1 MNIGASAITI
11 ANEGKN
17 GHQASTVLESRQVSG
32 FVGNEI
38 FMRRAWQAFA
48 GNFLYIDGG
57 EISYKTSDPTA
68 TVYQYSSTTLSIDLS
83 QDWRNDTVLLK
94 STNKPSGAPLLSSP
108 SFWYD
113 ARKDVFYSGFAGRTS
128 PWGDKPSTPPLSLWS
143 FKPDGLGGGTWTE
156 AIADNDPIWKN
167 LTRPF
172 DGYLASG
179 VDKALVFGG
188 AANRD
193 TDPQL
198 SKIIDQISLPGLVE
212 FDFTTKKF
220 TNSSTNI
227 FGGEATSGQM
237 HYVPSFGPD
246 GVFLTMGGANQTDNQ
261 NFDFD
266 KIWVYDTKT
275 RRLYNQ
281 TTTGN
286 MPEPRREFC
295 TAGVNSTNGTYEIFV
310 YGGYNGNLGFRAI
323 PYDEV
328 YVLSLPAFYWFK
340 VDYPP
345 QHPRDG
351 HTCNAVG
358 GSQIVTVGGQDANAK
373 IGSGRIDDIH
383 KSALNSS
390 TDPFA
395 QGLAIFD
402 MTTLTW
408 SDHFSAS
415 SPPYAQSDVV
425 RNYYSQNPKG
435 AIAGGVVGGVVG
447 VVLIAGLAYCL
458 RRRRQRQRNDITSKE
473 GEFSEPSLPEAGRQ
487 NGYYAPPEK
496 PQELH
501 DEPIGP
507 AEMSEARPEMG
518 ESEIKSPQEMDARG
532 PTPGLSR
539 VAGGTRKGDV

>member
-1 MNIGASAITI
+1 
-11 ANEGKN
+11 
-17 GHQASTVLESRQVSG
+17 
-32 FVGNEI
+32 
-38 FMRRAWQAFA
+38 MRRAWQACESSVMTWSQNPVLIFGKLQLLA
-48 GNFLYIDGG
+48 IFLYIDEG
-57 EISYKTSDPTA
+57 ELSYKTSDPTV

-83 QDWRNDTVLLK
+83 QDWVNDTVILK

-113 ARKDVFYSGFAGRTS
+113 AGRDVFYSGFAGRVS
-128 PWGDKPSTPPLSLWS
+128 PWGDRPSTPPLSLWS

-156 AIADNDPIWKN
+156 EIADNDPIWKN

-179 VDKALVFGG
+179 GDKALVLGG

-193 TDPQL
+193 IDPNL
-198 SKIIDQISLPGLVE
+198 SKIINQISLPGLVE

-220 TNSSTNI
+220 TKSSTKI

-246 GVFLTMGGANQTDNQ
+246 GVFLTMGGVNQTDNQ

-275 RRLYNQ
+275 HRSYNQ

-286 MPEPRREFC
+286 IPEPRREFC
-295 TAGVNSTNGTYEIFV
+295 IAGVNSTDGTYEIFV
-310 YGGYNGNLGFRAI
+310 YGGYSGNLGFRAI

-328 YVLSLPAFYWFK
+328 Y
-340 VDYPP
+340 
-345 QHPRDG
+345 
-351 HTCNAVG
+351 
-358 GSQIVTVGGQDANAK
+358 IVIVGGQDANAK
-373 IGSGRIDDIH
+373 IGSGRIDDVH

-408 SDHFSAS
+408 SNHFAANA
-415 SPPYAQSDVV
+415 PPYAQSDVV
-425 RNYYSQNPKG
+425 RNYYSQNPHNGSQFSDPDLAKLFQITHFTPTSSSTEPSPNPRPSSSPKG

-447 VVLIAGLAYCL
+447 LAHIAGLAYFL
-458 RRRRQRQRNDITSKE
+458 RRRQQRQRNDITSKE
-473 GEFSEPSLPEAGRQ
+473 GEYSEPSLPEAGHK
-487 NGYYAPPEK
+487 NGYYAPLAK

-507 AEMSEARPEMG
+507 TEMAEARPEMG
-518 ESEIKSPQEMDARG
+518 ESETKSPHEMEAG
-532 PTPGLSR
+532 SPTSGLSR
-539 VAGGTRKGDV
+539 DSGADQKK

>member
-1 MNIGASAITI
+1 MDIN
-11 ANEGKN
+11 
-17 GHQASTVLESRQVSG
+17 LRQSSKAG
-32 FVGNEI
+32 RF
-38 FMRRAWQAFA
+38 RA
-48 GNFLYIDGG
+48 
-57 EISYKTSDPTA
+57 
-68 TVYQYSSTTLSIDLS
+68 STTLSIDLS
-83 QDWRNDTVLLK
+83 QDWVNDTVILK

-113 ARKDVFYSGFAGRTS
+113 AGRDVFYSGFAGRVS
-128 PWGDKPSTPPLSLWS
+128 PWGDRPSTPPLSLWS

-156 AIADNDPIWKN
+156 EIADNDPIWKN

-179 VDKALVFGG
+179 GDKALVFGG

-193 TDPQL
+193 TDPNL
-198 SKIIDQISLPGLVE
+198 SKIINQISLPGLVE

-220 TNSSTNI
+220 TNSSTKI

-246 GVFLTMGGANQTDNQ
+246 GVFLTMGGVNQTDNQ

-275 RRLYNQ
+275 HRSYNQ

-286 MPEPRREFC
+286 IPEPRREFC
-295 TAGVNSTNGTYEIFV
+295 IAGVNSTDGTYEIFV
-310 YGGYNGNLGFRAI
+310 YGGYSGNLGFRAI

-351 HTCNAVG
+351 HTCDAVG
-358 GSQIVTVGGQDANAK
+358 GSQIVIVGGQDANAK
-373 IGSGRIDDIH
+373 IGSGRIDDVH

-408 SDHFSAS
+408 SNHFAANA
-415 SPPYAQSDVV
+415 PPYAQSDVV
-425 RNYYSQNPKG
+425 RNYYSQNPHNGSQFSDPDLAKLFQITHFTPTSSSTEPSPNPRPSSSPKG

-447 VVLIAGLAYCL
+447 LAHIAGLAYFL
-458 RRRRQRQRNDITSKE
+458 RRRQQRQRNDITSKE
-473 GEFSEPSLPEAGRQ
+473 GEYSEPSLPEAGHE
-487 NGYYAPPEK
+487 NGYYAPLAK

-507 AEMSEARPEMG
+507 TEMAEARPEMG
-518 ESEIKSPQEMDARG
+518 ESETKSPHEMEAG
-532 PTPGLSR
+532 SPTSGLSR
-539 VAGGTRKGDV
+539 DSGADQKK